1 MEPESCFS
9 SAHDKLQLG
18 SFGKKQKRMGELHRR
33 PSSLPI
39 LREFEEKRMMLVQLC
54 QRKNVRRKSTQGELL
69 VACVLFSA
77 APSSLSAQVR
87 KLPVPNECK
96 AATQGL
102 MLYQRNYPAKTEVYS
117 AVDLYCNQ
125 KGQQRRVAQNVTLC
139 DSNYNGS
146 EQKVIVI
153 AVAPAKAAKEAAV
166 CTQET
171 ELTLVPHGTGP

>member
-1 MEPESCFS
+1 
-9 SAHDKLQLG
+9 
-18 SFGKKQKRMGELHRR
+18 MGELYRR
-33 PSSLPI
+33 PSSLFDPPGVR
-39 LREFEEKRMMLVQLC
+39 RERMMLVELC
-54 QRKNVRRKSTQGELL
+54 QRKNMHRKSTQGLLL
-69 VACVLFSA
+69 VASVLFSA
-77 APSSLSAQVR
+77 APSCLSAQFH

-125 KGQQRRVAQNVTLC
+125 KGQRKRVAQNVTLC

-146 EQKVIVI
+146 EQKVVAI
-153 AVAPAKAAKEAAV
+153 AVAPATAAKKAAA
-166 CTQET
+166 CSQES